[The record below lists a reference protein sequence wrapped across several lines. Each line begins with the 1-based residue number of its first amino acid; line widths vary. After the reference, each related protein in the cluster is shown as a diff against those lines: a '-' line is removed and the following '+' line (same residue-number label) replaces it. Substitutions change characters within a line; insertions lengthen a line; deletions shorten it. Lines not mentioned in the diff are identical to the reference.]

1 MYQHYATSYAVVMV
15 IALPRPPRTGVTTIY
30 APMTASLFH
39 FAQLTLVLHCMFMI
53 SVKDFA
59 LSIQYSLY
67 KIDHQTFIL
76 CFED

>member
-1 MYQHYATSYAVVMV
+1 MYQHHATSYAAVMV
-15 IALPRPPRTGVTTIY
+15 IAPLRPPRTGVTTIY
-30 APMTASLFH
+30 VPMMASLSH
-39 FAQLTLVLHCMFMI
+39 FAQLTPVLHCMFMI